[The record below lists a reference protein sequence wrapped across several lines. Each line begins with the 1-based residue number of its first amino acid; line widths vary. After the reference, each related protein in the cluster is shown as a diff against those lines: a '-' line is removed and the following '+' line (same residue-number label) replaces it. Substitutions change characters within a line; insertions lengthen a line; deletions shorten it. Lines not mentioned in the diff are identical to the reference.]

1 MKKLFAAL
9 IATSVLATSFGVAEA
24 RDNRYVERNVE
35 RHVDRHV
42 DRHGNKKV
50 VIEKRTVVHKT
61 RWAKGNK
68 LTRAERRQIINARDY
83 RRHHLHAPGRGQQWV
98 RVDNQYLLIS
108 AATGLIVGL
117 AIAN

>member
-9 IATSVLATSFGVAEA
+9 IATSVLATSFSVAEA
-24 RDNRYVERNVE
+24 RDTSSPVPQH
-35 RHVDRHV
+35 HVDKRV
-42 DRHGNKKV
+42 VNKKV
-50 VIEKRTVVHKT
+50 VVEKHVVVHKH

-68 LTRAERRQIINARDY
+68 LTRSEKRQIINARDY

-98 RVDNQYLLIS
+98 RVDNQFLLIT

-117 AIAN
+117 AAVN